1 MTPAQA
7 GNCTFK
13 ARGFGPVT
21 LARKTNPVPQQFKGV
36 LLDIDGTLVDSNDAN
51 ARAWMEALQAH
62 GLEISYIKLRESVGM
77 GGDNLLPKLAHL
89 EADSEQGK
97 AVTETRGQ
105 ILKSKYLPD
114 LKAFPQVKELLTRLH
129 ADGLKLVV
137 ATSAKT
143 DEAEALLA
151 LTGARDLISEIAT
164 TEDAQKSKPDPD
176 ILHAAL
182 EKSGLSPKSVVML
195 GDTPY
200 DVEAA
205 YKAGIKSIGV
215 RCGGWS
221 APDLKG
227 ALAVYN
233 DPADFLANYA
243 ESPLHK

>member
-1 MTPAQA
+1 MP
-7 GNCTFK
+7 K
-13 ARGFGPVT
+13 P
-21 LARKTNPVPQQFKGV
+21 FKGI

-51 ARAWMEALQAH
+51 ARCWMEALLTH
-62 GLEISYIKLRESVGM
+62 GLEINYIKLREAVGM

-89 EADSEQGK
+89 DAESEQGK
-97 AVTETRGQ
+97 AISETRSQ
-105 ILKSKYLPD
+105 ILKSKYMPD
-114 LKAFPQVKELLTRLH
+114 LKAFPHVKELLTRFH
-129 ADGLKLVV
+129 DDGYQLVV
-137 ATSAKT
+137 ATSAKL

-151 LTGARDLISEIAT
+151 LTGARALIGEIAT
-164 TEDAQKSKPDPD
+164 TEDAQNSKPDPD

-182 EKSGLSPKSVVML
+182 QKSGLSAEEVIMI

-205 YKAGIKSIGV
+205 RKAGLPTIGV

-233 DPADFLANYA
+233 DPADFLTHYS
-243 ESPLHK
+243 ESTLVLSR

>member
-1 MTPAQA
+1 MPT
-7 GNCTFK
+7 
-13 ARGFGPVT
+13 
-21 LARKTNPVPQQFKGV
+21 QFKGI

-62 GLEISYIKLRESVGM
+62 GVEINYIKLREAIGM
-77 GGDNLLPKLAHL
+77 GGDNLLPKLANL

-97 AVTETRGQ
+97 AISETCSQ
-105 ILKSKYLPD
+105 IMKSKYFPT

-129 ADGLKLVV
+129 ADGYTLVV

-143 DEAEALLA
+143 AAAETLLA
-151 LTGARDLISEIAT
+151 LTGARELISEIAT
-164 TEDAQKSKPDPD
+164 TEDAENSKPDPD

-182 EKSGLSPKSVVML
+182 QKSGLSADSVVML

-200 DVEAA
+200 DIEAA
-205 YKAGIKSIGV
+205 QKAGIQSIGV

-233 DPADFLANYA
+233 DPADLLKNYDT
-243 ESPLHK
+243 SPLTAQ

>member
-1 MTPAQA
+1 MPTQ
-7 GNCTFK
+7 
-13 ARGFGPVT
+13 
-21 LARKTNPVPQQFKGV
+21 LKGI
-36 LLDIDGTLVDSNDAN
+36 LLDIDGTLIDSNDAN
-51 ARAWMEALQAH
+51 ARAWTEALLAH
-62 GLEISYIKLRESVGM
+62 GHEVNYIKLREAIGM
-77 GGDNLLPKLAHL
+77 GGDNLLPKLISVDG
-89 EADSEQGK
+89 DSDEGK
-97 AVTETRGQ
+97 AIGETRSQ

-114 LKAFPQVKELLTRLH
+114 LKAFPQVKELLTRIH
-129 ADGLKLVV
+129 SDGHTLVA

-182 EKSGLSPKSVVML
+182 QKSGLSAETALLL

-200 DVEAA
+200 DIEAA
-205 YKAGIKSIGV
+205 EKAGLKSLGV

-233 DPADFLANYA
+233 DPADLLAHYDA
-243 ESPLHK
+243 SPLYK